1 MVMSGVAAATQNG
14 VKQLDTIVL
23 RRFVT
28 GSNHNTNPL
37 STVLLGAKTSEQAH
51 GKDDCV
57 EDVTGDMRWSKCK
70 QMAIAGYMW
79 RRG

>member
-1 MVMSGVAAATQNG
+1 MSGVAAATHHG
-14 VKQLDTIVL
+14 VNQLDTIVL
-23 RRFVT
+23 RRVVT

-37 STVLLGAKTSEQAH
+37 STELLGAKTSEQAH
-51 GKDDCV
+51 GKDHCV
-57 EDVTGDMRWSKCK
+57 EDVPGYMRWSKCK